1 MMGWYPSGWGA
12 MGVLGMVLMV
22 AVWAMIIAGAVWLIA
37 RATRTEHPDGLVHEP
52 GRAIL
57 DRRFASGEIDA
68 QEYASARRMLES
80 PGAETH
86 ATPGA

>member
-12 MGVLGMVLMV
+12 MGVLGMILMV
-22 AVWAMIIAGAVWLIA
+22 AVWVVVIAGAVWLIA
-37 RATRTEHPDGLVHEP
+37 RATRSEASATIAHEP
-52 GRAIL
+52 ARAIL

-68 QEYASARRMLES
+68 QEYASARRTLES
-80 PGAETH
+80 PGAETS

>member
-22 AVWAMIIAGAVWLIA
+22 AFWAVIIAGAVWLIA
-37 RATRTEHPDGLVHEP
+37 RATRTEHPAASVHEP
-52 GRAIL
+52 SRAIL

-68 QEYASARRMLES
+68 QEYASKRRTLES
-80 PGAETH
+80 PGAESS